1 MKLRF
6 FAMAALVVCVV
17 STVCS
22 IVAHAQEA
30 RTTTSTTLSPNGP
43 EAFSNAPLLTP
54 EQHQALYEKLL
65 AQRLAIA
72 SMNPPVLPG
81 PAGQTVLSN
90 TRETTIDTG
99 GEEVEKLVNPPDFVI
114 GKNASYPIIGDGA
127 SLTSEPAVA
136 NSGKNWFVTRN
147 WSRGYSTNAGGVF
160 TGIPDDNGPAD
171 APFFCCDQDAIEDH
185 GRDKILWSELF
196 VDDALLTGVIRIH
209 VRNKNNLV
217 DNCTYDLNGGA
228 GVLYDYPHLGL
239 GNNFIYITANRITN
253 GNAWTGAIVWR
264 FNLDQIAACQ
274 NASGSVFVWTGQ
286 VGQRVWVPA
295 RGTTDTMFLVTIET
309 TSQNRY
315 FWWHE
320 NSNSISN
327 KLLTVGT
334 SNFGAATCIG
344 GVGNANWMQNTL
356 STSAIGFQIRSAVGQ
371 DNRIPYL
378 ATYYTVNANGA
389 GRPQAY
395 AAGTIVQTTNMTLL
409 NTADIFNSSACFG
422 FPDVTANSRGDLGLS
437 IAFGSSTPRSGGDTG
452 PVQGYVAI
460 SDDYSRGSNHSGF
473 FETVF
478 LCASGDRNPTRYGD
492 YLTARVQEPVDIAFI
507 ATSYANSGGSANTR
521 VCEFLRGRYN
531 QAYLDRRLK

>member
-17 STVCS
+17 SSVCS

-30 RTTTSTTLSPNGP
+30 RTTASTTLSLNGP

-54 EQHQALYEKLL
+54 EQHRALYEKLL

-90 TRETTIDTG
+90 TRETTIGTV
-99 GEEVEKLVNPPDFVI
+99 GEEIEKLANPPDFVI
-114 GKNASYPIIGDGA
+114 GKNASYPIIGDGYCY
-127 SLTSEPAVA
+127 TCEPAVA
-136 NSGKNWFVTRN
+136 NSGKNWFVTGN
-147 WSRGYSTNAGGVF
+147 WSRGYSTNGGGFF
-160 TGIPDDNGPAD
+160 TAIPDGNGPAD

-185 GRDKILWSELF
+185 GRNKILWSELY

-217 DNCTYDLNGGA
+217 DNCTYDLNGGV

-239 GNNFIYITANRITN
+239 GNDFIYITANRIRN

-264 FNLDQIAACQ
+264 FNLDQVATCQ
-274 NASGSVFVWTGQ
+274 NAGGSVFVWTGN

-315 FWWHE
+315 FWWPE
-320 NSNSISN
+320 NSSSISN

-334 SNFGAATCIG
+334 SNFGPATCIG
-344 GVGNANWMQNTL
+344 GVGNVNWMQNTL
-356 STSAIGFQIRSAVGQ
+356 STSAAGFQIRSAVGQ
-371 DNRIPYL
+371 DNRVPYL

-389 GRPQAY
+389 RRPQAY

-437 IAFGSSTPRSGGDTG
+437 IAFGSSAPLSGGDTG

-460 SDDYSRGSNHSGF
+460 SDDYSRVSNHSGVF
-473 FETVF
+473 QTVF
-478 LCASGDRNPTRYGD
+478 LCASGDRNLGYYGD
-492 YLTARVQEPVDIAFI
+492 YLTARVQEPVDVAFI
-507 ATSYANSGGSANTR
+507 ATSYSNSGGIANTR